1 MLMLIPNIE
10 FQNGMWNGKIQL
22 DYWSNFFESKDY
34 IDLNIGGDLKTE
46 KLEQIHKNGYEYVIS
61 NQEELL
67 NSIFNELLKEY
78 STMQEEYG
86 YDEDE
91 LEEIMPNVGQ
101 ILDFKELIKPKR
113 IYILN
118 IENDNL
124 PYIGF
129 HFLCSWDE
137 EHDLGIM
144 MNKYRIIKIG
154 GADTA
159 FLSWIAKNDKKS
171 FDPNK

>member
-1 MLMLIPNIE
+1 MLIPNIE
-10 FQNGMWNGKIQL
+10 FRNGMWNGKIHL
-22 DYWSNFFESKDY
+22 DCWSNFFEGKND
-34 IDLNIGGDLKTE
+34 IDLNIGGDSKTE

-67 NSIFNELLKEY
+67 NSILNELLKQY

-86 YDEDE
+86 YDEEE
-91 LEEIMPNVGQ
+91 LEEIMPNVNQ
-101 ILDFKELIKPKR
+101 ILDFKKLIEPKR

-118 IENDNL
+118 VENEDI

-137 EHDLGIM
+137 EHDLGVM
-144 MNKYRIIKIG
+144 MHKDRIIKMG

-159 FLSWIAKNDKKS
+159 FLSWIAKNDEKN
-171 FDPNK
+171 FDSNN

>member
-1 MLMLIPNIE
+1 MMLIPNIE
-10 FQNGMWNGKIQL
+10 FRNGMWNGKIHL
-22 DYWSNFFESKDY
+22 DCWSNFFEGKND
-34 IDLNIGGDLKTE
+34 IDLNIGGDSKTE

-67 NSIFNELLKEY
+67 NSILNELLKQY

-86 YDEDE
+86 YDEE
-91 LEEIMPNVGQ
+91 LEEIMPNVNQ
-101 ILDFKELIKPKR
+101 ILDFKKLIEPKR

-118 IENDNL
+118 VENEDI

-137 EHDLGIM
+137 EHDLGVM
-144 MNKYRIIKIG
+144 MHKDRIIKMG

-159 FLSWIAKNDKKS
+159 FLSWIAKNDEKN
-171 FDPNK
+171 FDSNN